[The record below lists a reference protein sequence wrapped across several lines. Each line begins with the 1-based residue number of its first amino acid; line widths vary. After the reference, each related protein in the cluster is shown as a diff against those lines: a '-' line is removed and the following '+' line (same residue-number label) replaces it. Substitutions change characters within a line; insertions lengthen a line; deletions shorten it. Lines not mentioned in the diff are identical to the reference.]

1 MKKILL
7 AILDGV
13 GDRPSLA
20 LENKTPLEAAKTPNL
35 DILVKN
41 SACGLM
47 NSIGKGIIPESDN
60 AHLSIFGYPLD
71 KYYAGRG
78 PLEAAGLEMEMKPGD
93 IAFRVNFATVDFS
106 GLITDRRAGRI
117 NSVKLFVEKLNG
129 IEIDGIKFLLKAGTS
144 HRACLIMKGM
154 GLSSNISSNDPHKT
168 SVKPFEVKAENR
180 DKKAIF
186 TAAVLNKF
194 LINANR
200 ILDELSINKKRE
212 KEGKPKA
219 NYLLLRG
226 AGIYK
231 KIPAFKEKYGLRACC
246 IAGGG
251 LYKGVARAVGM
262 KILKVD
268 GATGTLETDLGAKI
282 NAAIK
287 ALKKYDFVF
296 IHIKGTDILGH
307 DGKCKEKKEFIEK
320 IDHAFK
326 PIINLKN
333 TVIAI
338 TGDHSTPC
346 ALKDHSADPTPLL
359 IFGRM
364 KDKLNHFS
372 EKDCANGSIGT
383 ILGLDLMPKLLKIAK
398 D

>member
-7 AILDGV
+7 VILDGV
-13 GDRPSLA
+13 GDRPSPVLG
-20 LENKTPLEAAKTPNL
+20 NKTPLEAAKTPNM
-35 DILVKN
+35 DILAKN

-47 NSIGKGIIPESDN
+47 NSVGKGVIPESDN

-71 KYYAGRG
+71 KYYTGRG
-78 PLEAAGLEMEMKPGD
+78 PLEAAGLEMKMKPED
-93 IAFRVNFATVDFS
+93 VAFRVNFATVDSS

-117 NSVKLFVEKLNG
+117 KSVKLFVEKLNG
-129 IEIDGIKFLLKAGTS
+129 IEIDGIRFILKAGTS
-144 HRACLIMKGM
+144 HRACLIMRGKG
-154 GLSSNISSNDPHKT
+154 LCSNISSNDPHKT
-168 SVKPFEVKAENR
+168 AVKPFEIKAENK
-180 DKKAIF
+180 DKEAIF
-186 TAAVLNKF
+186 TATILNKF
-194 LINANR
+194 LIMASK
-200 ILDELSINKKRE
+200 ILDESSLNKKRE

-226 AGIYK
+226 AGTYK
-231 KIPAFKEKYGLRACC
+231 KIPSFKERYGLRACC

-251 LYKGVARAVGM
+251 LYKGVAKSVGM
-262 KILKVD
+262 KVLNVK

-296 IHIKGTDILGH
+296 AHIKGADILGH
-307 DGKCKEKKEFIEK
+307 DGKCIEKKKFIEK
-320 IDHAFK
+320 IDNSFK
-326 PIINLKN
+326 KIINLKN

-346 ALKDHSADPTPLL
+346 TLKDHSADPTPLL
-359 IFGRM
+359 IFGGI
-364 KDKLNHFS
+364 KDKVNHFS
-372 EKDCANGSIGT
+372 ERDCLNGSIGM